1 MVAGLAAALDP
12 ALDDAKPS
20 KRWDALFKAMRDIDP
35 YGLADVPFTGRPLRK
50 WLDKADELVD
60 RCQGQPKRLY
70 RLLETDG
77 KPVYWW
83 DAHFTLLVPICMVKL
98 CNFQPMAAMHLVLD
112 FGHDTDSYA
121 QVLGGIAG
129 AVHGPRIF
137 APEMIAAVKNTLRAD
152 NDERVEQWLEVLRA
166 SSAIETLDEQP
177 PNAKQNRQ

>member
-1 MVAGLAAALDP
+1 MSHLPAGRYTNGWTKRTNWSIVAKDNQS
-12 ALDDAKPS
+12 DC
-20 KRWDALFKAMRDIDP
+20 I
-35 YGLADVPFTGRPLRK
+35 
-50 WLDKADELVD
+50 
-60 RCQGQPKRLY
+60 
-70 RLLETDG
+70 
-77 KPVYWW
+77 VYWKLTASQSIVA

-166 SSAIETLDEQP
+166 SSATETLDEQRTKRQ
-177 PNAKQNRQ
+177 AKPTVSCPVVHCQRLPLLNCFGFHSFS